1 MDRPNINRYK
11 ELARTMTFRI
21 VGILT
26 TSKTRAPQFD
36 MSASVR
42 MDHTEVVSTLDIAVS
57 NTAGHILPMN
67 GVLKYIQVN
76 APHRFR
82 IMHRYNETEPFSQL
96 SVCEG
101 LYLHVGPIMGQLQI
115 VGDYNDPVRCTL
127 SYS

>member
-26 TSKTRAPQFD
+26 TSKTRSPQFD
-36 MSASVR
+36 MSTSVR

-57 NTAGHILPMN
+57 NTAGHTLPMN
-67 GVLKYIQVN
+67 GVLKYIQIN

-82 IMHRYNETEPFSQL
+82 IMHRHNETEPFSQL

-101 LYLHVGPIMGQLQI
+101 LYLHVGPIMGQIQI